1 MNYKIIGAAVGI
13 IASVAIV
20 ALVLLSTNKES
31 TIDNNNIEYIETASS
46 VIENES
52 RIKYV
57 MSDAKRL
64 AATPVNGTI
73 NEKVDEKD
81 STSELTIYVGDSRT
95 VGMESVMDNG
105 EIIIAKI
112 GEGYG
117 WYKSSA
123 EDKLIAALNDNS
135 DKTISVIF
143 NLGVNDLHNAQKY
156 VEAINEL
163 SKAYP
168 DVGFSYM
175 SVNPVETTT
184 VSNNQINTFNDTIKK
199 MLDDSVSYIDAF
211 TYLVDNGYDTVD
223 GLHYTKETYKDIYD
237 FVCETTM

>member
-1 MNYKIIGAAVGI
+1 MNYKILGAAALACLTI
-13 IASVAIV
+13 IV
-20 ALVLLSTNKES
+20 AALTLTKIYIDDNYNTFQTEQSTTSSISGKKES
-31 TIDNNNIEYIETASS
+31 TIKYI
-46 VIENES
+46 
-52 RIKYV
+52 

-64 AATPVNGTI
+64 SDIPLEGNVKR
-73 NEKVDEKD
+73 E
-81 STSELTIYVGDSRT
+81 SSYPELTIYIGDSRT
-95 VGMESVMDNG
+95 VGMESVMDDG
-105 EIIIAKI
+105 EIVIAKV
-112 GEGYG
+112 GEGYS
-117 WYKSSA
+117 WYKNYA
-123 EDKLIAALNDNS
+123 KDELINTLDNNS
-135 DKTISVIF
+135 DKSISVIF
-143 NLGVNDLHNAQKY
+143 NLGVNDLHNAPKY